1 MEKLK
6 LIKKGSESLVYYG
19 RFQGI
24 KSVYKVRISKPY
36 RNPDLD
42 RKINRE
48 RTASE
53 AKVMFAA
60 LSSGVNTPAILY
72 VNPDSFTIV
81 MEYLEGP
88 TVKEIAERGSLDI
101 FKEIGFMTG
110 KMHLNGIIH
119 GDLTTNNLILH
130 DGEVFFIDFGLSKRS
145 RDLEDIATEI
155 HVFLRS
161 LESVHVQIR
170 DNAFSLFLE
179 GYDEATK
186 MRDEVLKKVEEIR
199 LRGRYVDE
207 RRSKSRN

>member
-1 MEKLK
+1 
-6 LIKKGSESLVYYG
+6 
-19 RFQGI
+19 
-24 KSVYKVRISKPY
+24 
-36 RNPDLD
+36 
-42 RKINRE
+42 
-48 RTASE
+48 
-53 AKVMFAA
+53 
-60 LSSGVNTPAILY
+60 
-72 VNPDSFTIV
+72 
-81 MEYLEGP
+81 
-88 TVKEIAERGSLDI
+88 
-101 FKEIGFMTG
+101 EIGFMTG

-145 RDLEDIATEI
+145 KDLEDIATEI